1 MHANTIKYIVK
12 QYMKMLMQGFFL
24 PVIYQLYR
32 HIPVQSHRVVFADAH
47 HENLPFSMQAMH
59 QTMKEKGY
67 EVIEMRY
74 LKRKKQVEDG
84 KQMETIYTFEEIAE
98 ILGGQQ
104 GYNDN
109 LNEKTVRGY
118 KNTLIHDMA
127 IFLFGSDAI

>member
-59 QTMKEKGY
+59 QTIADMGF
-67 EVIEMRY
+67 EVIDYFYDYGKMNKASQIYSMIKFMKLYATAKYVFLCDYY
-74 LKRKKQVEDG
+74 LP
-84 KQMETIYTFEEIAE
+84 AS
-98 ILGGQQ
+98 
-104 GYNDN
+104 
-109 LNEKTVRGY
+109 
-118 KNTLIHDMA
+118 A
-127 IFLFGSDAI
+127 

>member
-59 QTMKEKGY
+59 QTMKENGY
-67 EVIEMRY
+67 EVIDFLYDSGKISPLRQIVFMIRFMKLYASARY
-74 LKRKKQVEDG
+74 V
-84 KQMETIYTFEEIAE
+84 
-98 ILGGQQ
+98 
-104 GYNDN
+104 
-109 LNEKTVRGY
+109 
-118 KNTLIHDMA
+118 
-127 IFLFGSDAI
+127 FLCDYFLPAAS

>member
-59 QTMKEKGY
+59 QTIADMGFEVIDYFYDYRKMNKVQQKVCVRRLRFTKGTTASADAEKGIGL
-67 EVIEMRY
+67 ESQAIRSLY
-74 LKRKKQVEDG
+74 LGSRVRE
-84 KQMETIYTFEEIAE
+84 QMLQKAIAC
-98 ILGGQQ
+98 
-104 GYNDN
+104 
-109 LNEKTVRGY
+109 K
-118 KNTLIHDMA
+118 A
-127 IFLFGSDAI
+127 